1 MSKIGNS
8 PVKIP
13 SNVKVEIK
21 GSEVVVTGPKG
32 VLNIN
37 TPHYLTVLVDS
48 DAVSISRNSDGKR
61 QKSNHGLYR
70 SIISNA
76 VLGVDKGW
84 SKKLEIVG
92 TGYNVKMQGADLNF
106 RLGYSHTVVYKSQK
120 GIQLSVEGNNVVIVS
135 GFDKHLVGEVAQQI
149 KSLKKP
155 DPYKGK
161 GIRYL
166 GEYIKLKPGKK
177 AKA

>member
-48 DAVSISRNSDGKR
+48 DAVSISRSSDGKR

-92 TGYNVKMQGADLNF
+92 